1 MKINKKEKNKVR
13 MGILTFQYPENRNFG
28 ASLQA
33 YACLNLMRKFIKNTI
48 LINYYPSNFD
58 YTFKGKVILYLETKN
73 FIDYNKKFLRTTNK
87 LKIEEELKKLNKE
100 FDTFVVGSD
109 QVWRPVWE
117 GENCINPHFYFDF
130 VDDNKKKISYA
141 ASFGVDYW
149 EGDKKLTE
157 EIKTLIKRFDY
168 ISVREESGIDICKNT
183 FRIDNAVCVL
193 DPTLM
198 ISREDYQSILDDW
211 KDKSHL
217 KKKYIAHMLLD
228 DTEELKKESQNI
240 ADYLESDIN
249 HIKGKEKKFLW
260 KKYFSYN
267 KVSQWLTYLKD
278 AELVIT
284 DSFHCTVFSII
295 FHKKFVVVANPMRGI
310 ARLETLLSKIGLE
323 DRFFTDIKDVM
334 KSGIL
339 DKEIDYD
346 EVEKKLAIHRKYSM
360 DFLKKALED

>member
-1 MKINKKEKNKVR
+1 MKI
-13 MGILTFQYPENRNFG
+13 GILTFQWAHNRNFG
-28 ASLQA
+28 ASLQS
-33 YACLNLMRKFIKNTI
+33 YACMTLLKKFYK
-48 LINYYPSNFD
+48 
-58 YTFKGKVILYLETKN
+58 KVKVIDFYKQSSKSSIKMKIQSSLESKY
-73 FIDYNKKFLRTTNK
+73 FKEYNQKFLSLTSKMENF
-87 LKIEEELKKLNKE
+87 EGLKKLNNE

-109 QVWRPVWE
+109 QVWRGIW
-117 GENCINPHFYFDF
+117 NLDSKTHYFFDF
-130 VDDNKKKISYA
+130 VDDDKRKIAYA

-157 EIKTLIKRFDY
+157 EIKPLIKRFDH

-183 FRIDNAVCVL
+183 FGVDDAVCVL

-198 ISREDYQSILDDW
+198 ISKEDYQPILDDW

-240 ADYLESDIN
+240 ANYLKADIN
-249 HIKGKEKKFLW
+249 YIKGKYKKILW

-310 ARLETLLSKIGLE
+310 ARLETLLSKVGLE

-334 KSGIL
+334 KSRIL
-339 DKEIDYD
+339 NKEIDYN
-346 EVEKKLAIHRKYSM
+346 EVEKKLAVHRKYSM

>member
-1 MKINKKEKNKVR
+1 MKKI
-13 MGILTFQYPENRNFG
+13 GILTFQFPENRNFG
-28 ASLQA
+28 ASLQT
-33 YACLNLMRKFIKNTI
+33 YACLNLMKKFEKDVKI
-48 LINYYPSNFD
+48 INYYLMD
-58 YTFKGKVILYLETKN
+58 YNYSLKGRVILNLESKN
-73 FIDYNKKFLRTTNK
+73 FIEYNKKFLQVTR
-87 LKIEEELKKLNKE
+87 KIKSKENLNFLNKE
-100 FDTFVVGSD
+100 FDIFVVGSD
-109 QVWRPVWE
+109 QVWRVIWFK
-117 GENCINPHFYFDF
+117 NVAKHYFFDF
-130 VDDNKKKISYA
+130 VNNDKKKIAYA

-149 EGDKKLTE
+149 EGDKNLTN
-157 EIKTLIKRFDY
+157 EIKPLIKKIDY
-168 ISVREESGIDICKNT
+168 ISVREESGIDICKDT
-183 FRIDNAVCVL
+183 FGVDDAVCVL

-198 ISREDYQSILDDW
+198 ISREDYQPILNDW

-240 ADYLESDIN
+240 ANYLKADIN

-295 FHKKFVVVANPMRGI
+295 FHKKFVVVANPMRGV
-310 ARLETLLSKIGLE
+310 ARLETLLSKVGLE

-339 DKEIDYD
+339 DKEINYD